1 MMKEKVTVCVN
12 GRMVE
17 VPAGNTAIAALAL
30 AGVDAPRQSVTGNPR
45 GPLCGM
51 GICFE
56 CCAMIDG
63 RRQRT
68 CQTVCQPG
76 MEIRTDGDT

>member
-1 MMKEKVTVCVN
+1 MHEAITVYVN
-12 GRMVE
+12 GRAIE
-17 VPAGNTAIAALAL
+17 VPAGSTAAAALAM
-30 AGVDAPRQSVTGNPR
+30 ASVDAPRQSVTGTPR

-63 RRQRT
+63 RRLRT

-76 MEIRTDGDT
+76 MEIRTDGDA

>member
-1 MMKEKVTVCVN
+1 M
-12 GRMVE
+12 
-17 VPAGNTAIAALAL
+17 
-30 AGVDAPRQSVTGNPR
+30 
-45 GPLCGM
+45 CGM

-63 RRQRT
+63 RRLRT

-76 MEIRTDGDT
+76 MEIRTDGDA

>member
-1 MMKEKVTVCVN
+1 MHEAIMVYVN
-12 GRMVE
+12 SRAIE
-17 VPAGNTAIAALAL
+17 VPVGSTAAAALAM
-30 AGVDAPRQSVTGNPR
+30 ASVDAARQSVTGTPR

-56 CCAMIDG
+56 CCAMING

-68 CQTVCQPG
+68 CQTICQPS
-76 MEIRTDGDT
+76 MEIHTDDDV

>member
-1 MMKEKVTVCVN
+1 MHEAVTVHVD
-12 GRMVE
+12 GRAIE
-17 VPAGNTAIAALAL
+17 VPVGSTAVAALAM
-30 AGVDAPRQSVTGNPR
+30 ASVDAPRQSVTGTPR

-63 RRQRT
+63 RRLRT
-68 CQTVCQPG
+68 CQTVCQSG
-76 MEIRTDGDT
+76 MEIHTDDDA

>member
-1 MMKEKVTVCVN
+1 MHEAITITIN
-12 GRMVE
+12 GQAIE
-17 VPAGNTAIAALAL
+17 VPAGSTAAAALAM
-30 AGVDAPRQSVTGNPR
+30 ANIDAPRQSVTGAPR

-63 RRQRT
+63 HRLRT
-68 CQTVCQPG
+68 CQTVCRPG
-76 MEIRTDGDT
+76 MEIRTDGAT

>member
-1 MMKEKVTVCVN
+1 MHEAITVYVN
-12 GRMVE
+12 GRAIE
-17 VPAGNTAIAALAL
+17 VPVGSMAAAALAL
-30 AGVDAPRQSVTGNPR
+30 AGLDAPRQSVTGTPR

-56 CCAMIDG
+56 CSAMVNG

-68 CQTVCQPG
+68 CLTVCQSG
-76 MEIRTDGDT
+76 MEIRTDEQL

>member
-1 MMKEKVTVCVN
+1 MHEAISVFVN
-12 GRMVE
+12 GRAID
-17 VPAGNTAIAALAL
+17 VPAGSMATAALAI
-30 AGVDAPRQSVTGNPR
+30 AGLDASRQSVTGTPR

-56 CCAMIDG
+56 CCAMVNG

-68 CQTVCQPG
+68 CQTDCLPG
-76 MEIRTDGDT
+76 MEIRTDDEA

>member
-1 MMKEKVTVCVN
+1 MHETITVYVN
-12 GRMVE
+12 GRAIE
-17 VPAGNTAIAALAL
+17 VRRGSMATAALAMAAL
-30 AGVDAPRQSVTGNPR
+30 DAPRQSVTGAPR

-56 CCAMIDG
+56 CCAMVDG

-76 MEIRTDGDT
+76 MEIRTDDEA

>member
-1 MMKEKVTVCVN
+1 MSEPITVYLN
-12 GRMVE
+12 GRAIE
-17 VPAGNTAIAALAL
+17 VSPGSTAAAALAM
-30 AGVDAPRQSVTGNPR
+30 ASVDAPRLSVTGTPR

-63 RRQRT
+63 RRLRT
-68 CQTVCQPG
+68 CQTICQPG
-76 MEIRTDGDT
+76 MEIRTDGDA